1 MAPLDEY
8 QRKRDFS
15 LTSEPAGKVDI
26 GEHGAD
32 RGNLSFVIHKHAARS
47 LHYDLRLELDG
58 VLLSWAVPKGPSLD
72 PADKRLAVHVED
84 HPIEYGAFEG
94 TIPPGEYGAGTV
106 IIWDRGT
113 WRPFSDPREGLVAGA
128 LKFELDGEKLQG
140 GYALIR
146 LKPRPGE
153 KRDNWLLIKERDE
166 HARPHSEYDVL
177 EERPQSV
184 ASGRDIEQV
193 AAER

>member
-8 QRKRDFS
+8 QRKRDFA
-15 LTSEPAGKVDI
+15 LTPEPAGGLPVPAE
-26 GEHGAD
+26 EHGAD
-32 RGNLSFVIHKHAARS
+32 RLSFVIHKHAARS

-72 PADKRLAVHVED
+72 PAEKRLALHVED
-84 HPIEYGAFEG
+84 HPLEYGSFEG
-94 TIPPGEYGAGTV
+94 TIPAGEYGAGTV
-106 IIWDRGT
+106 IVWDRGT
-113 WRPFSDPREGLVAGA
+113 WKPFADAHEGLGEGA
-128 LKFELDGEKLQG
+128 LKFELEGEKLHG

-153 KRDNWLLIKERDE
+153 KRDNWLLIKERDD
-166 HARPHSEYDVL
+166 HARPHSAYDVL
-177 EERPQSV
+177 EERPESV
-184 ASGRDIEQV
+184 ASGRTIEQV